1 MIGECE
7 IEALGERGFFVRDAF
22 LDAGEVR
29 VARTEALALDV
40 RPAGVSRGAT
50 IAADVR
56 GDRIAWADAGFCLW
70 PRFEALRDELNREAW
85 LGLGRFD
92 VQVARYPGGGARYA
106 RHRDAFRDAL
116 GGVRRATAIVY
127 LNDAWRPEDGG
138 LLRLHVAPE
147 PVDVEP
153 VAGRLVVFLAE
164 TVEHEVLPAFA
175 ERLAVTAWYYR
186 L

>member
-1 MIGECE
+1 MRDEE
-7 IEALGERGFFVRDAF
+7 VMALGERGFFVRDGF
-22 LDAGEVR
+22 VDAAEVR
-29 VARTEALALDV
+29 AARQEALALEV

-50 IAADVR
+50 ISADIR
-56 GDRIAWADAGFCLW
+56 GDQIAWADAGFCLW
-70 PRFEALRDELNREAW
+70 PRFEALRDALNREAW

-106 RHRDAFRDAL
+106 RHRDAFRDGF
-116 GGVRRATAIVY
+116 GGVRRLTAIVY
-127 LNDAWRPEDGG
+127 LNDPWRAEDGG
-138 LLRLHVAPE
+138 LLRLHVEPG

-186 L
+186 R